1 MPLDRERLR
10 AWLATAA
17 ARARAALAESS
28 AADEGAFLPDF
39 CHGRTL
45 LRVVLLAEMLALT
58 VTLVTRRISANLFTD
73 LFMISLFVQ
82 WIALTSA
89 ATLCALRGY
98 LNRLPWRRALMAVF
112 LLLLAITFAL
122 SEAAVWVLW
131 AAGRIGSPRPEWYAY
146 FHIQNLSVA
155 AVIDVLALN
164 YLLAMHRLRQRTL
177 SETRAKLQML
187 RARLRPH
194 FLFNSMNIIA
204 SLIRTAPA
212 RAETAIED
220 MADLFRMML
229 GDDENLVPVRNEIA
243 VARKYLNLETLRLDG
258 RLDVDWDI
266 GSFPRKA
273 VMPILTLQPLLE
285 HAIQFGV
292 EALPE
297 GGRVAV
303 KLWEQDECIH
313 ISVSAPQPGARAA
326 APPDAPDGALE
337 DIRQR
342 LASHYNEAARL
353 EVARA
358 GGRCTV
364 TVTLPMRGGPAGEY

>member
-1 MPLDRERLR
+1 MPLDRKRLR

-58 VTLVTRRISANLFTD
+58 VTLVTRRISANLFID

-112 LLLLAITFAL
+112 LLLLVITFAL

-131 AAGRIGSPRPEWYAY
+131 TAGRIDSPRPEWYAY

-177 SETRAKLQML
+177 SEARAKLQTL

-243 VARKYLNLETLRLDG
+243 VARKYLNLEALRLDG

-292 EALPE
+292 EALAE

-313 ISVSAPQPGARAA
+313 IRVSGPQPGARAA
-326 APPDAPDGALE
+326 APLDAPDGALE

-364 TVTLPMRGGPAGEY
+364 TVTLPMRGGHA